1 MQTIKIGRTTYKLN
15 DARDIY
21 AQHAK
26 CTGKHKRVKSKGAE
40 KRRYPAFYD
49 GMSTSEYVGQ
59 YFDLNTYK
67 PGQRSPYGMPYGPD
81 VDVEAL
87 FMPLNDA
94 PATVYTG
101 EDMYEV
107 TA

>member
-21 AQHAK
+21 AAHAK

-49 GMSTSEYVGQ
+49 GMSTSEYVSQ
-59 YFDLNTYK
+59 YFELNTRG
-67 PGQRSPYGMPYGPD
+67 PGRHNTPYGPD
-81 VDVEAL
+81 VDVNAL
-87 FMPLNDA
+87 FAPLNDA

-101 EDMYEV
+101 DDTHELC
-107 TA
+107 

>member
-21 AQHAK
+21 AAHAK

-49 GMSTSEYVGQ
+49 GMSTREYVGM
-59 YFDLNTYK
+59 YFDLNCQK
-67 PGQRSPYGMPYGPD
+67 GGRQPYGMPYGPD
-81 VDVEAL
+81 VDVNAL
-87 FMPLNDA
+87 FAPLNDA
-94 PATVYTG
+94 PAAVYTG
-101 EDMYEV
+101 EDTHELC
-107 TA
+107 

>member
-21 AQHAK
+21 AAHAK
-26 CTGKHKRVKSKGAE
+26 CTGKHRIVKSKGAE

-49 GMSTSEYVGQ
+49 GMSTREYVGL
-59 YFDLNTYK
+59 YFELNSRG
-67 PGQRSPYGMPYGPD
+67 PGRHDTPYGPD
-81 VDVEAL
+81 VDVNAL
-87 FMPLNDA
+87 FAPLNDA

-107 TA
+107 IA

>member
-40 KRRYPAFYD
+40 KRRYPVFYD
-49 GMSTSEYVGQ
+49 GMSTREYVGL
-59 YFDLNTYK
+59 YFDLNCQK
-67 PGQRSPYGMPYGPD
+67 GGRQPSGMPYGPD
-81 VDVEAL
+81 VDVNAL
-87 FMPLNDA
+87 FAPLNDA
-94 PATVYTG
+94 PAAVYTG
-101 EDMYEV
+101 EDTYEV
-107 TA
+107 LA

>member
-40 KRRYPAFYD
+40 KRRYPVFYD

-59 YFDLNTYK
+59 YFELNTRG
-67 PGQRSPYGMPYGPD
+67 PGRHNTPYGPD
-81 VDVEAL
+81 VDVNAL
-87 FMPLNDA
+87 FAPLNDA

-101 EDMYEV
+101 DDTYEV

>member
-21 AQHAK
+21 AAHAK
-26 CTGKHKRVKSKGAE
+26 CTGKHKIVKSKGAE

-49 GMSTSEYVGQ
+49 GMSTSEYVNQ

-67 PGQRSPYGMPYGPD
+67 SGQRSPYNMPYGPD
-81 VDVEAL
+81 VDVNAL
-87 FMPLNDA
+87 FAPLNDA

-101 EDMYEV
+101 EDTHELC
-107 TA
+107 

>member
-1 MQTIKIGRTTYKLN
+1 MQTIKIGRTTYKLH

-26 CTGKHKRVKSKGAE
+26 CTGKHRIVKSKGAD

-49 GMSTSEYVGQ
+49 GMSTREYVGL
-59 YFDLNTYK
+59 YFELNTYQ
-67 PGQRSPYGMPYGPD
+67 PGRRAPYGPD

-87 FMPLNDA
+87 FAPLNGA
-94 PATVYTG
+94 PAAVYTG
-101 EDMYEV
+101 EDTHELC
-107 TA
+107 

>member
-26 CTGKHKRVKSKGAE
+26 CTGKHRIVKSKGAE

-49 GMSTSEYVGQ
+49 GMSTREYVGL
-59 YFDLNTYK
+59 YFELNTYIS
-67 PGQRSPYGMPYGPD
+67 GRRAPYGMPYGPD

-87 FMPLNDA
+87 FEPLNIA
-94 PATVYTG
+94 SATVYTG
-101 EDMYEV
+101 KDTHELC
-107 TA
+107 